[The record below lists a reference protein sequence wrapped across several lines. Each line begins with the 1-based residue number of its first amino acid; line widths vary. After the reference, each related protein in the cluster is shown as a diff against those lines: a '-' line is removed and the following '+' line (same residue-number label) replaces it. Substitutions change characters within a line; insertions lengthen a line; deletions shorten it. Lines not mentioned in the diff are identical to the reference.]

1 MDGTGFLICA
11 AKFLF
16 LNLSR
21 VWVLSCFLR
30 VLCISAEKAFWGA
43 PRSSKERANC
53 NGQHMSLYD
62 RIPGN
67 QLSYRISFSCCSCDL
82 PLKVHFRSS
91 VWKTIFTPAGLIH

>member
-1 MDGTGFLICA
+1 MDGTGLLICA

-53 NGQHMSLYD
+53 DGQNLSLLTGFRETNF
-62 RIPGN
+62 RIE
-67 QLSYRISFSCCSCDL
+67 
-82 PLKVHFRSS
+82 
-91 VWKTIFTPAGLIH
+91 TPSPDVLATSR